1 MSTSLDLTQ
10 IKDIILLL
18 ISGIACFYCYLLNKR
33 LKGLSDL
40 KTGVGASIVSLT
52 RAIKETSTAS
62 QSAKLSTQDS
72 VESMQALIQ
81 RSEAASVKMEAEL
94 ISLQRHVKATIQLN
108 AQLTQKIEND
118 LPNAID
124 KAQTVGSNLL
134 NIVSG
139 ATDYNSSLTMGTA
152 HNNTTKNN
160 SLEELK
166 VNTIKTTSS
175 KTQDTEDALQK
186 QINALKSIGTQLDI
200 NELDTYKAEPEN
212 VMQSAPSLRSERDEI
227 DILFDDIDAL
237 VNAKGVSKKIG
248 FLESKEYYRS

>member
-52 RAIKETSTAS
+52 RAIKDTSTAS

-94 ISLQRHVKATIQLN
+94 ISLQ
-108 AQLTQKIEND
+108 
-118 LPNAID
+118 
-124 KAQTVGSNLL
+124 S
-134 NIVSG
+134 
-139 ATDYNSSLTMGTA
+139 
-152 HNNTTKNN
+152 
-160 SLEELK
+160 
-166 VNTIKTTSS
+166 
-175 KTQDTEDALQK
+175 
-186 QINALKSIGTQLDI
+186 
-200 NELDTYKAEPEN
+200 
-212 VMQSAPSLRSERDEI
+212 
-227 DILFDDIDAL
+227 
-237 VNAKGVSKKIG
+237 
-248 FLESKEYYRS
+248 